1 MAMALMVRPSALS
14 MILLLEQLGTCMLF
28 NLVCLNHTKSMGT
41 FKCFF
46 LYLVITAHH
55 QLNDQILSSLV

>member
-41 FKCFF
+41 FKYFF

-55 QLNDQILSSLV
+55 